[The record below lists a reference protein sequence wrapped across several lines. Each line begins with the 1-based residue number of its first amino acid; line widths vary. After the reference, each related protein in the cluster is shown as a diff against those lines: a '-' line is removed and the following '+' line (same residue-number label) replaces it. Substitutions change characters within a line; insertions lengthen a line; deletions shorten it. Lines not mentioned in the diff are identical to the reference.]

1 MRVPNSLN
9 EITIDKY
16 LKAIDIINNED
27 IELSVMLRVLNLFT
41 DKTIENLLDYPLA
54 ELDKNYQKITTVLN
68 ERSKFQK
75 TFFLDGKE
83 YGFIPNL
90 EQMKSGEYIDLTNNL
105 GKDILASM
113 SVMYRPITRK
123 FKDVYDIEKY
133 KGTDNKEIFKNAP
146 ISVYLGAQV
155 FFWNLTNDLLKL
167 IPQYLEQEL
176 TAEQIADLEKNGV
189 GLSQLSELV
198 ESIDLHPL
206 RS

>member
-1 MRVPNSLN
+1 MRVPQNLS
-9 EITIDKY
+9 EVTIDKY
-16 LKAIDIINNED
+16 IKAIDIIENED
-27 IELSVMLRVLNLFT
+27 IDLSVMLRVLNLFT
-41 DKTIENLLDYPLA
+41 DKTFENLLDYPIT
-54 ELDKNYQKITTVLN
+54 ELEKNYQKIVSVLN
-68 ERSKFQK
+68 EKSTFQK
-75 TFFLDGKE
+75 TFLLDGKE

-167 IPQYLEQEL
+167 IPQFLEKEL

-198 ESIDLHPL
+198 ENIDLHPL
-206 RS
+206 R

>member
-1 MRVPNSLN
+1 MRVPNSLQ
-9 EITIDKY
+9 EITIDNY
-16 LKAIDIINNED
+16 IKAIDIIENED
-27 IELSVMLRVLNLFT
+27 VELAVMLRLLNLFSRLSL
-41 DKTIENLLDYPLA
+41 EQLVEQPLA
-54 ELDKNYQKITTVLN
+54 ELDKNYQQIAKVLN
-68 ERSKFQK
+68 EKPKFQK

-90 EQMKSGEYIDLTNNL
+90 EQMKSGEYIDLTNSL
-105 GKDILASM
+105 GKDILAAM
-113 SVMYRPITRK
+113 AVMYRPVTRK

-167 IPQYLEQEL
+167 MPQFLEQEL
-176 TAEQIADLEKNGV
+176 TEDQKADLEKNGV

-198 ESIDLHPL
+198 ENIDLHHL
-206 RS
+206 M

>member
-1 MRVPNSLN
+1 MRVPQNLS
-9 EITIDKY
+9 EVTIDKY
-16 LKAIDIINNED
+16 IKAIDIIENED
-27 IELSVMLRVLNLFT
+27 IDLGIMLRLLNLFT
-41 DKTIENLLDYPLA
+41 GKSIEQLMEYPLA
-54 ELDKNYQKITTVLN
+54 ELDKNYQHIAKVLN
-68 ERSKFQK
+68 EKPKFQK
-75 TFFLDGKE
+75 TFLLDGKE

-113 SVMYRPITRK
+113 AVMYRPVTRK

-133 KGTDNKEIFKNAP
+133 KGTDGKEIFKNAP

-167 IPQYLEQEL
+167 MPQFLEQEL
-176 TAEQIADLEKNGV
+176 TTEQIADLEKNGV
-189 GLSQLSELV
+189 GLSQLSELA

-206 RS
+206 R

>member
-16 LKAIDIINNED
+16 LKAIDIINNDD

-41 DKTIENLLDYPLA
+41 GKSIEQLIEYPLA
-54 ELDKNYQKITTVLN
+54 ELDRNYQKIVSVLN
-68 ERSKFQK
+68 EKPKFQK

-113 SVMYRPITRK
+113 AVMYRPITRK

-133 KGTDNKEIFKNAP
+133 KGTDYKEIFKNAP
-146 ISVYLGAQV
+146 ISVYLGSQV

-167 IPQYLEQEL
+167 IPQFLEQEL
-176 TAEQIADLEKNGV
+176 TEEQKADLEKNGV
-189 GLSQLSELV
+189 GLSQLKELV
-198 ESIDLHPL
+198 ENIDLHPL
-206 RS
+206 K

>member
-1 MRVPNSLN
+1 MRVPQNLS
-9 EITIDKY
+9 EITIEKY
-16 LKAIDIINNED
+16 IKAINIIENED
-27 IELSVMLRVLNLFT
+27 VELVVMLRLLNLFSGKSLEQLVEYT
-41 DKTIENLLDYPLA
+41 LT
-54 ELDKNYQKITTVLN
+54 ELDKNYQHIAKVLN
-68 ERSKFQK
+68 EKPTFQK

-113 SVMYRPITRK
+113 AVMYRPITRK

-133 KGTDNKEIFKNAP
+133 NGTDNKEIFKNAP

-167 IPQYLEQEL
+167 IPQYLEKEL
-176 TAEQIADLEKNGV
+176 TAEQLADLEKNGV
-189 GLSQLSELV
+189 GLSQLKELV
-198 ESIDLHPL
+198 ENIDLHPL
-206 RS
+206 R

>member
-1 MRVPNSLN
+1 MRLPQNLS

-16 LKAIDIINNED
+16 IKAIDIIENED
-27 IELSVMLRVLNLFT
+27 VELSVMLRLLNLFT
-41 DKTIENLLDYPLA
+41 GKSIEQLVEYPLI
-54 ELDKNYQKITTVLN
+54 ELDKNYQYIAKVLN
-68 ERSKFQK
+68 EKPKFQK

-113 SVMYRPITRK
+113 AVMYRPITRK

-133 KGTDNKEIFKNAP
+133 NGTDNKEIFKNAP

-167 IPQYLEQEL
+167 MPQYLEKEL
-176 TAEQIADLEKNGV
+176 TAEQIADLEKNGA
-189 GLSQLSELV
+189 GLSQLNELV

-206 RS
+206 R

>member
-1 MRVPNSLN
+1 MRVPNSLQ

-16 LKAIDIINNED
+16 IKAINIIENED
-27 IELSVMLRVLNLFT
+27 VELVVMLRLLNLFT
-41 DKTIENLLDYPLA
+41 GKSIEDLVEYPLA
-54 ELDKNYQKITTVLN
+54 ELDKYYQHIAKVLN
-68 ERSKFQK
+68 EKPKFQK
-75 TFFLDGKE
+75 TFILDGKE

-113 SVMYRPITRK
+113 AVMYRPITRK

-133 KGTDNKEIFKNAP
+133 NGTDDKEIFKNAP

-167 IPQYLEQEL
+167 MPQFLEKEL

-198 ESIDLHPL
+198 ENIDLHPL
-206 RS
+206 R

>member
-9 EITIDKY
+9 DITIDKY

-41 DKTIENLLDYPLA
+41 GKSIEQLIEYPLA

-68 ERSKFQK
+68 ERPKFQN
-75 TFFLDGKE
+75 TFFLYGKE

-90 EQMKSGEYIDLTNNL
+90 EQLKSGEYIDLTNNL

-113 SVMYRPITRK
+113 AVMYRPITRK
-123 FKDVYDIEKY
+123 FRDVYDIEKY
-133 KGTDNKEIFKNAP
+133 KGTDEKEIFKNAP
-146 ISVYLGAQV
+146 ISIYLGAQV

-167 IPQYLEQEL
+167 MPQFLEQEL
-176 TAEQIADLEKNGV
+176 TEEQKADLEKNGV
-189 GLSQLSELV
+189 GLSQLSELA
-198 ESIDLHPL
+198 ENIDLHPL
-206 RS
+206 R

>member
-1 MRVPNSLN
+1 MRLPQNLN

-16 LKAIDIINNED
+16 IKAINIIENED
-27 IELSVMLRVLNLFT
+27 VELVVMLRLLNLFSG
-41 DKTIENLLDYPLA
+41 KSLEQLVEYPLA
-54 ELDKNYQKITTVLN
+54 ELDKNYQQIAKVLN
-68 ERSKFQK
+68 EKSKFQK

-113 SVMYRPITRK
+113 AVMYRPVTRK

-133 KGTDNKEIFKNAP
+133 KGTDEKDIFKNAP

-167 IPQYLEQEL
+167 MPQFLEKEL

-198 ESIDLHPL
+198 ENIDLHPL
-206 RS
+206 R

>member
-27 IELSVMLRVLNLFT
+27 VELVVMLRLLNIFT
-41 DKTIENLLDYPLA
+41 GKSIEQLVEYPLA
-54 ELDKNYQKITTVLN
+54 ELDKNYQHIAKVLN
-68 ERSKFQK
+68 EKPKFQK

-113 SVMYRPITRK
+113 AVMYRPITRK

-133 KGTDNKEIFKNAP
+133 KGTDEKDIFKNAP

-167 IPQYLEQEL
+167 IPEYLEAEL
-176 TAEQIADLEKNGV
+176 TAEQRADLEKNGV
-189 GLSQLSELV
+189 GLSQLKELA
-198 ESIDLHPL
+198 ENIDLNL
-206 RS
+206 LM

>member
-206 RS
+206 R

>member
-1 MRVPNSLN
+1 MRVPNSLQ
-9 EITIDKY
+9 EITIDNY
-16 LKAIDIINNED
+16 IKAIDIIENED
-27 IELSVMLRVLNLFT
+27 VELAVMLRLLNLFSRLSL
-41 DKTIENLLDYPLA
+41 EQLVEQPLA
-54 ELDKNYQKITTVLN
+54 ELDKNYQQIAKVLN
-68 ERSKFQK
+68 EKPKFQK

-105 GKDILASM
+105 GKDILAAM
-113 SVMYRPITRK
+113 AVMYRPITRK

-167 IPQYLEQEL
+167 MPQFLEQEL
-176 TAEQIADLEKNGV
+176 TEDQKADLEKNGV

-198 ESIDLHPL
+198 ESIDLHHL
-206 RS
+206 M

>member
-1 MRVPNSLN
+1 MRLPQNLN

-16 LKAIDIINNED
+16 IKAINIIENED
-27 IELSVMLRVLNLFT
+27 VELVVMLRLLNLFSG
-41 DKTIENLLDYPLA
+41 KSLEQLVEYPLA
-54 ELDKNYQKITTVLN
+54 ELDKNYQQIAKVLN
-68 ERSKFQK
+68 EKSKFQK

-113 SVMYRPITRK
+113 AVMYRPITRK

-133 KGTDNKEIFKNAP
+133 KGTDDKEIFKNAP

-167 IPQYLEQEL
+167 IPQYLEKEL
-176 TAEQIADLEKNGV
+176 TAEQLADLERNGV

-198 ESIDLHPL
+198 ENIDLHPL
-206 RS
+206 K

>member
-1 MRVPNSLN
+1 MRVPNYLN

-41 DKTIENLLDYPLA
+41 GKSIEQLIEYPLA
-54 ELDKNYQKITTVLN
+54 ELDRNYQKITTVLN
-68 ERSKFQK
+68 EKPKFQK
-75 TFFLDGKE
+75 TFILDGKE

-90 EQMKSGEYIDLTNNL
+90 EQIKSGEYIDLTNNL

-155 FFWNLTNDLLKL
+155 FFWNLTNYLLKL
-167 IPQYLEQEL
+167 IPQFLEAEL
-176 TAEQIADLEKNGV
+176 TEEQKVDLEKNGV
-189 GLSQLSELV
+189 GLSQLSELA

-206 RS
+206 K

>member
-1 MRVPNSLN
+1 MRVPKYLN

-27 IELSVMLRVLNLFT
+27 VELVVMLRLLNIFT
-41 DKTIENLLDYPLA
+41 GKSIEQLVEYPLA
-54 ELDKNYQKITTVLN
+54 ELDKNYQHIARVLN
-68 ERSKFQK
+68 EKPKFQK
-75 TFFLDGKE
+75 TFILDGKE

-113 SVMYRPITRK
+113 AVMYRPITRK

-133 KGTDNKEIFKNAP
+133 KGTDEKDIFKNAP

-167 IPQYLEQEL
+167 IPQYLEAEL
-176 TAEQIADLEKNGV
+176 TEEQKADLEKNGV
-189 GLSQLSELV
+189 GLSQLKELG
-198 ESIDLHPL
+198 ESIDLNL
-206 RS
+206 LT

>member
-1 MRVPNSLN
+1 MRLPQNLS

-16 LKAIDIINNED
+16 IKAINIIENED
-27 IELSVMLRVLNLFT
+27 VELVVMLRLLNLFSG
-41 DKTIENLLDYPLA
+41 KSIEQLVEYPLS
-54 ELDKNYQKITTVLN
+54 ELDKNYQHIAKVLN
-68 ERSKFQK
+68 EKPKFQK
-75 TFFLDGKE
+75 TFYLDGKE

-105 GKDILASM
+105 GKDILASIA
-113 SVMYRPITRK
+113 VMYRPITRK

-133 KGTDNKEIFKNAP
+133 NGTDNKEIFKNAP

-167 IPQYLEQEL
+167 IPQYLEKEL

-189 GLSQLSELV
+189 GLSQLKELV
-198 ESIDLHPL
+198 ENIDLHPL
-206 RS
+206 R

>member
-1 MRVPNSLN
+1 MRLPQNLSEV
-9 EITIDKY
+9 TIDKY
-16 LKAIDIINNED
+16 IKAIDIIENED
-27 IELSVMLRVLNLFT
+27 VELVVMLRLLNLFSG
-41 DKTIENLLDYPLA
+41 KSLEQLVEYPLA
-54 ELDKNYQKITTVLN
+54 ELDKNYQHIAKVLN
-68 ERSKFQK
+68 EKSKFQK

-105 GKDILASM
+105 GKDILSSM
-113 SVMYRPITRK
+113 AVMYRPITRK

-133 KGTDNKEIFKNAP
+133 NGTDNKEIFKNAP

-167 IPQYLEQEL
+167 MPRYLEKEL
-176 TAEQIADLEKNGV
+176 TAEQLADLEKNGV

-198 ESIDLHPL
+198 ENIDLHPL
-206 RS
+206 R

>member
-1 MRVPNSLN
+1 MRVPNSLQ

-16 LKAIDIINNED
+16 IKAIDIIENED
-27 IELSVMLRVLNLFT
+27 VELVVMLRLLNLFSG
-41 DKTIENLLDYPLA
+41 KSLEQLVEYPLA
-54 ELDKNYQKITTVLN
+54 ELDKNYQQIAKVLN
-68 ERSKFQK
+68 EKSTFQK
-75 TFFLDGKE
+75 TFLLDGKE

-113 SVMYRPITRK
+113 AVMYRPITRK

-133 KGTDNKEIFKNAP
+133 KGTDEKDIFKNAP

-167 IPQYLEQEL
+167 MPQFLEKEL

-198 ESIDLHPL
+198 ENIDLHPL
-206 RS
+206 K

>member
-1 MRVPNSLN
+1 MRVPNSLQ
-9 EITIDKY
+9 EITIDNY
-16 LKAIDIINNED
+16 IKAIDIIENED
-27 IELSVMLRVLNLFT
+27 VELAVMLRLLNLFSRLSL
-41 DKTIENLLDYPLA
+41 EQLVEQPLA
-54 ELDKNYQKITTVLN
+54 ELDKNYQQIAKVLN
-68 ERSKFQK
+68 EKPKFQK

-113 SVMYRPITRK
+113 AVMYRPITRK

-155 FFWNLTNDLLKL
+155 FFLNLTNDLLKL
-167 IPQYLEQEL
+167 MPQFLEQEL
-176 TAEQIADLEKNGV
+176 TEEQKADLEKNGV

-198 ESIDLHPL
+198 ENIDLHHL
-206 RS
+206 M

>member
-1 MRVPNSLN
+1 MRVPNSLQ

-16 LKAIDIINNED
+16 IKAIDIIENED
-27 IELSVMLRVLNLFT
+27 VELVVMLRLLNLFSG
-41 DKTIENLLDYPLA
+41 KNLEELVEYPLT
-54 ELDKNYQKITTVLN
+54 ELDKNYQHIAKVLN
-68 ERSKFQK
+68 EKPKFQK

-113 SVMYRPITRK
+113 AVMYRPITRK

-167 IPQYLEQEL
+167 MPQFLEKEL
-176 TAEQIADLEKNGV
+176 TAEQVADLERNGV
-189 GLSQLSELV
+189 GLSQLKELV
-198 ESIDLHPL
+198 ENIDLHPL
-206 RS
+206 R

>member
-1 MRVPNSLN
+1 MRVPNSLQ
-9 EITIDKY
+9 EITIDNY
-16 LKAIDIINNED
+16 IKAIDIIENED
-27 IELSVMLRVLNLFT
+27 VELAVMLRLLNLFSRLSL
-41 DKTIENLLDYPLA
+41 EQLVEQPLA
-54 ELDKNYQKITTVLN
+54 ELDKNYQQIAKVLN
-68 ERSKFQK
+68 EKPKFQK

-90 EQMKSGEYIDLTNNL
+90 EQMKSGEYIDLTNSL
-105 GKDILASM
+105 GKDILAAM
-113 SVMYRPITRK
+113 AVMYRPVTRK

-167 IPQYLEQEL
+167 MPQFLEQEL
-176 TAEQIADLEKNGV
+176 TEEQKADLEKNGV

-198 ESIDLHPL
+198 ENIDLHHL
-206 RS
+206 M

>member
-1 MRVPNSLN
+1 MRVPNSLQ

-16 LKAIDIINNED
+16 IKAIDIIENED
-27 IELSVMLRVLNLFT
+27 VELVVMLRLLNLFT
-41 DKTIENLLDYPLA
+41 GKSLEQLVEYPLA
-54 ELDKNYQKITTVLN
+54 ELDKNYQHIAKILN
-68 ERSKFQK
+68 EKPKFQK
-75 TFFLDGKE
+75 TFYIDGKE

-113 SVMYRPITRK
+113 AVMYRHITRK
-123 FKDVYDIEKY
+123 YRDVYDIEKY

-167 IPQYLEQEL
+167 MPQFLEKEL
-176 TAEQIADLEKNGV
+176 TAEQIADLERNGV
-189 GLSQLSELV
+189 GLSQLKELA
-198 ESIDLHPL
+198 ESIDLHHL
-206 RS
+206 R

>member
-1 MRVPNSLN
+1 MRVPNSLQ

-16 LKAIDIINNED
+16 IKAIDIIENED
-27 IELSVMLRVLNLFT
+27 VELVVMLRLLNLFT
-41 DKTIENLLDYPLA
+41 GKSLEQLVEYPLA
-54 ELDKNYQKITTVLN
+54 ELDKNYQQIAKVLN
-68 ERSKFQK
+68 EKSKFQK

-113 SVMYRPITRK
+113 AVMYRPVTRK

-133 KGTDNKEIFKNAP
+133 KGTDGKEIFKNAP

-167 IPQYLEQEL
+167 IPQFLEKEL
-176 TAEQIADLEKNGV
+176 TAEQLAALEKSGV
-189 GLSQLSELV
+189 GLSQLKELA

-206 RS
+206 R

>member
-1 MRVPNSLN
+1 MRLPQNLS
-9 EITIDKY
+9 EITIEKY
-16 LKAIDIINNED
+16 IKAINIIENED
-27 IELSVMLRVLNLFT
+27 VELVVMLRLLNLFT
-41 DKTIENLLDYPLA
+41 GKSIEQLVEYPLA
-54 ELDKNYQKITTVLN
+54 ELDKNYQHIAKVLN
-68 ERSKFQK
+68 EKPKFQK

-113 SVMYRPITRK
+113 AVMYRPITRK
-123 FKDVYDIEKY
+123 YRDVYNIEKY
-133 KGTDNKEIFKNAP
+133 NGTDNKEVFKNAP

-167 IPQYLEQEL
+167 MPQYLEKEL

-189 GLSQLSELV
+189 GLSQLKELA

-206 RS
+206 R

>member
-1 MRVPNSLN
+1 MRVPNSLQ

-16 LKAIDIINNED
+16 IKAIDIIENED
-27 IELSVMLRVLNLFT
+27 VELVVMLRLLNLFSG
-41 DKTIENLLDYPLA
+41 KSLEQLVEYPLA
-54 ELDKNYQKITTVLN
+54 ELDKNYQQIAKVLN
-68 ERSKFQK
+68 EKSKFQK

-113 SVMYRPITRK
+113 AVMYRPITRK

-167 IPQYLEQEL
+167 MPQYLEKEL
-176 TAEQIADLEKNGV
+176 TAEQLADLEKNGV
-189 GLSQLSELV
+189 GLSQLKELA

-206 RS
+206 R

>member
-1 MRVPNSLN
+1 MRLPNSLQ

-16 LKAIDIINNED
+16 IKAIDIIENED
-27 IELSVMLRVLNLFT
+27 VELVVILRLLNLFT
-41 DKTIENLLDYPLA
+41 GQSIEQLVECPLA
-54 ELDKNYQKITTVLN
+54 ELDKNYQHIAKVLN
-68 ERSKFQK
+68 EKPKFQK

-113 SVMYRPITRK
+113 AVMYRPITRK

-133 KGTDNKEIFKNAP
+133 KGTDDKEIFKNAP

-155 FFWNLTNDLLKL
+155 FFWSLTNDLLKL
-167 IPQYLEQEL
+167 MPQFLEKEL

-198 ESIDLHPL
+198 ENIDLHPL
-206 RS
+206 R

>member
-1 MRVPNSLN
+1 MRLPQNLSEV
-9 EITIDKY
+9 TIEKY
-16 LKAIDIINNED
+16 IKAINIIENED
-27 IELSVMLRVLNLFT
+27 VDLGIMLRILNLFT
-41 DKTIENLLDYPLA
+41 GKSIEQLVEYPLA
-54 ELDKNYQKITTVLN
+54 ELDNNYQHIAKVLN
-68 ERSKFQK
+68 EKPKFQK

-90 EQMKSGEYIDLTNNL
+90 EQLKSGEYIDLTNNL

-123 FKDVYDIEKY
+123 YRDVYGIEKY
-133 KGTDNKEIFKNAP
+133 NGTDNKEIFKNAP

-167 IPQYLEQEL
+167 MPQFLEKGL
-176 TAEQIADLEKNGV
+176 TAEQIADLERNGV

-198 ESIDLHPL
+198 ENIDLHPL
-206 RS
+206 R

>member
-1 MRVPNSLN
+1 MRLPQNLS

-16 LKAIDIINNED
+16 IKAINIIENED
-27 IELSVMLRVLNLFT
+27 VELVVMLRLLNLFT
-41 DKTIENLLDYPLA
+41 GKSIEQLTEYPLA
-54 ELDKNYQKITTVLN
+54 ELDKNYQQIAKVLN
-68 ERSKFQK
+68 EKPKFQK
-75 TFFLDGKE
+75 TFYLDGKE

-113 SVMYRPITRK
+113 AVMYRPITRK
-123 FKDVYDIEKY
+123 YRDVYDIEKY
-133 KGTDNKEIFKNAP
+133 NGTDNKEIFKNAP

-155 FFWNLTNDLLKL
+155 FFWNLTNNLLKL
-167 IPQYLEQEL
+167 IPQYLEKEL

-189 GLSQLSELV
+189 GLSQLKELA

-206 RS
+206 KS